1 MTMRKVRNS
10 IDFPVTHYIS
20 LGQLTSSTL
29 TLPLSEINIELVTD
43 SDLLFCSI
51 FGLL

>member
-20 LGQLTSSTL
+20 LGQLTSYTL
-29 TLPLSEINIELVTD
+29 TLPLSLSQSEINIELVTD
-43 SDLLFCSI
+43 SDLLFFSR
-51 FGLL
+51 